1 MDLESNFFTIKE
13 EQFIKALNI
22 KQRQN
27 NYMSWEEIAD
37 AVSQKFNVNKT
48 AKQCRDRF
56 VNYLKFDENNSLNL
70 TWSEE

>member
-1 MDLESNFFTIKE
+1 
-13 EQFIKALNI
+13 
-22 KQRQN
+22 
-27 NYMSWEEIAD
+27 MSWEEIAD